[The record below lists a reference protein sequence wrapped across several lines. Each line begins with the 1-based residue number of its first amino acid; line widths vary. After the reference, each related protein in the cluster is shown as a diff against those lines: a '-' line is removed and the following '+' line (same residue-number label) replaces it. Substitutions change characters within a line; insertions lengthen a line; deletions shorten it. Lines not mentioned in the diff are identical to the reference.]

1 MREGG
6 KGRRS
11 VVIDTDIF
19 IDNLRGVA
27 QSLQWFNRIK
37 NSGSFEVCYSAMTE
51 AELLSGKD
59 CEDKEKEGKALT
71 LLSVGEK
78 VLVTNEIARLGGAVR
93 RRYGLQIGDAI
104 IAATAI
110 EKRALLYTRNISDYS
125 RIPHL
130 NLNEPYK
137 V

>member
-1 MREGG
+1 MREEG

-11 VVIDTDIF
+11 IVIDTDIF

-27 QSLQWFNRIK
+27 QSLQWFNTIR
-37 NSGSFEVCYSAMTE
+37 NGDLFEVYYSAMTE

-110 EKRALLYTRNISDYS
+110 EKRAVLYTRNISDYS
-125 RIPHL
+125 RIPNL

-137 V
+137 A

>member
-1 MREGG
+1 MREES

-11 VVIDTDIF
+11 IVIDTDLF

-27 QSLQWFNRIK
+27 QSLQWFNTIK
-37 NSGSFEVCYSAMTE
+37 NSGSFEVYYSAMTE
-51 AELLSGKD
+51 AELLSGKE
-59 CEDKEKEGKALT
+59 CEDQEKEGKALT

-93 RRYGLQIGDAI
+93 RRFGLQIGDAI

-110 EKRALLYTRNISDYS
+110 EKRAMLYTRNISDYS